1 MDDAAFPEL
10 GYDDD
15 DDNFALNGGEP
26 DTEEIPSSNRAMNVT
41 SRSDLISSRVE
52 DWISNQQNKYANS
65 KRCLNENN
73 DWNPLDW
80 HMNLNEEMA
89 EKRRRLEGIENAVAS
104 ATAKILEVR
113 MRRKA
118 ASSRTSQKQDGD
130 NAAKMD
136 GKENDETENSTTLLL
151 KYPPVDGRPWIGV
164 CSANNLHRA
173 YLAQYVKPQKNVEWS
188 NMTMFGPSASSNHKF
203 QALMEEVLTEKAL
216 EGIFKQNAV
225 ERNVNGLISDKRA
238 KLSSSL
244 QNELWIDKYAPK
256 NFLELVTEDEKN
268 RLALLWLKSW
278 DEYVFH
284 RSFKYDSLEEK
295 DKRFLEMEMTKSPG
309 PITQMIQMPRLKILM
324 IQGSSGKGKSCL
336 AEIAAKQAGYRP
348 FIINVSEVQ
357 SLAEFRSKI
366 EDVSGLGAIDLHF
379 KQNIERT
386 PSKCLNKSDLKQ
398 QPTCLI
404 IDGMEYGA
412 PEMAKFLVN
421 WITKTNK
428 KDGKKST
435 VLTVKRP
442 IICTCNNVFVPALK
456 ELRPYIL
463 TLRIS
468 ECNQK
473 LLLRR
478 LQKICSTESINI
490 PPIELERL
498 LSACH
503 SDIRL
508 CLNTLQFYYT
518 FANASNK
525 ETKPLNALH
534 FDKLTVKK
542 DGRGNADIS
551 IFDSIAAVLTLDHYV
566 DGKGMMTEVSK
577 RCENVYNTMNHCEDM
592 DRLYALLFQ
601 NLNEELKLSHKQRKN
616 AALYF
621 ISADLNHQII
631 YSGQRFELLRYQ
643 AFIAVGLHLC
653 LATYVSKRLSIN
665 LQAQQAYNEKLK
677 ISQQILRYVRTGA
690 MWKEP
695 NWLTYYDLTQ
705 SVLPALYFIIQPPIQ
720 PMNAQLYG
728 GADLVAISNI
738 VDVMISFGL
747 TYTLKYE
754 DIGANYS
761 MEPAIDVLTCFP
773 LTSQSAVHTYSS
785 EIQQIDGAG
794 NRPKIFLTNNTKK
807 FIAHQIELAKIRGGP
822 TTEHLDDD
830 HNLSHPTTPKTPHLK
845 ELAERINRKPTTP
858 LSRTP
863 FAQKRNKTLHQ
874 GFTFRY
880 NQGSTQAIRRNIRI
894 DALFFK

>member
-1 MDDAAFPEL
+1 MDDAAFPDL
-10 GYDDD
+10 GYDDE
-15 DDNFALNGGEP
+15 DDNFALNGGKP
-26 DTEEIPSSNRAMNVT
+26 DAEEIPSSSRAMNVA

-52 DWISNQQNKYANS
+52 NWISNQQNKSANS
-65 KRCLNENN
+65 KSCLNEND

-104 ATAKILEVR
+104 ATAKILDVR

-118 ASSRTSQKQDGD
+118 ASSRTSQKQEGD
-130 NAAKMD
+130 NAAKTD
-136 GKENDETENSTTLLL
+136 GKENETECSKALLL
-151 KYPPVDGRPWIGV
+151 KYPPVDGRPWVGV
-164 CSANNLHRA
+164 CSADHLHRA
-173 YLAQYVKPQKNVEWS
+173 YLAQYVKPQKDVEWS
-188 NMTMFGPSASSNHKF
+188 NASIYGLSASSNYKF

-216 EGIFKQNAV
+216 EGIFKQNPL
-225 ERNVNGLISDKRA
+225 ECNVNDLISDKKG
-238 KLSSSL
+238 KLSSPL

-295 DKRFLEMEMTKSPG
+295 DKRFLEMETTKATA
-309 PITQMIQMPRLKILM
+309 PINQMIQMPRLKILM

-336 AEIAAKQAGYRP
+336 AVIAAKQAGYRP
-348 FIINVSEVQ
+348 FIINISEVQ

-366 EDVSGLGAIDLHF
+366 EDVSGLGAIDVHF
-379 KQNIERT
+379 KQNIGRT
-386 PSKCLNKSDLKQ
+386 PSKSLNKH

-404 IDGMEYGA
+404 IDGLEYGG
-412 PEMAKFLVN
+412 PEIAKFLAN
-421 WITKTNK
+421 WITKSSK
-428 KDGKKST
+428 KEGKRNT

-478 LQKICSTESINI
+478 LQKICSIESINI
-490 PPIELERL
+490 PPVELERL
-498 LSACH
+498 LSACR

-518 FANASNK
+518 FTNSTKK
-525 ETKPLNALH
+525 ETKSSNALY

-542 DGRGNADIS
+542 DGRGNADTS
-551 IFDSIAAVLTLDHYV
+551 IFDTIAAVLTLDQYV
-566 DGKGMMTEVSK
+566 DGKGMLAEVSK
-577 RCENVYNTMNHCEDM
+577 RCENVYDIMNHCEDM
-592 DRLYALLFQ
+592 DRLYALLFH
-601 NLNEELKLSHKQRKN
+601 NLNGELKLSHKQRKD

-653 LATYVSKRLSIN
+653 LATFVSKRLSIN

-677 ISQQILRYVRTGA
+677 NYQQILRYVRTGA

-695 NWLTYYDLTQ
+695 NWLTYSDLTQ

-728 GADLVAISNI
+728 GADLVAISNV

-773 LTSQSAVHTYSS
+773 QTSQSALHTYSS
-785 EIQQIDGAG
+785 EIQQIDSAG
-794 NRPKIFLTNNTKK
+794 NRPKIFLANNTKK

-822 TTEHLDDD
+822 TRDQLDDD
-830 HNLSHPTTPKTPHLK
+830 QNLSVPTTPKTPHLK
-845 ELAERINRKPTTP
+845 ELAQRINRKPTTP

-863 FAQKRNKTLHQ
+863 FAQKRNKTLHL